1 MQNFNFNFNITMK
14 VHTLG
19 YIDRYILYN
28 HDQHHFVR
36 KNLNNPTE
44 IML

>member
-1 MQNFNFNFNITMK
+1 MK

-19 YIDRYILYN
+19 YIDRYTLYS